1 METTQTSTVASIE
14 SRSGWRKTDT
24 MWMLGLYGTA
34 IGAGVLFL
42 PINAG
47 VGGLIPL
54 IIMAIIAFPMAFFAH
69 RGLTASCCPVKT
81 REKTSLKWLKSI
93 SAWAQVN

>member
-1 METTQTSTVASIE
+1 METTQTSTIVSGE
-14 SRSGWRKTDT
+14 TRSGWRKTDT

-47 VGGLIPL
+47 GGRHCAPRRRRTYPAVFSPLPICQMKVGASPFTSQ
-54 IIMAIIAFPMAFFAH
+54 FPILRA
-69 RGLTASCCPVKT
+69 L
-81 REKTSLKWLKSI
+81 
-93 SAWAQVN
+93 